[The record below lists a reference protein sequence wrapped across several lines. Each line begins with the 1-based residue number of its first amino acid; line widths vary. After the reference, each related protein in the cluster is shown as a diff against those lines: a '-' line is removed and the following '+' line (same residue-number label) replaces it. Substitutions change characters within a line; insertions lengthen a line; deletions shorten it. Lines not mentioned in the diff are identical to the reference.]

1 MPFSPDSSVLNVCFF
16 DFFASIDNHFV
27 VLMSHLSRT
36 IHQLS
41 HSRYAAPL
49 LSGALLGLSFPSYP
63 FIRLEIIA
71 WVALVPLLISL
82 RTVEKPGEL
91 FRRIYLTMFLFCMIS
106 LWWVSLATFPGGVL
120 TIVAQAFFLTVP
132 LFAFFALKKMAGY
145 RFALFSLPFVWVAW
159 EWAYMQQ
166 DLSLGWLT
174 LGNSQ
179 ANLNLMIQYAD
190 LVGVWGVSFW
200 LLWFNVLVVL
210 SLIGSKKEATGSL
223 AIMAF
228 MVAAPLL
235 YATVLL
241 SREEGAA
248 EKESGLRVTL
258 VQPDINPHEKWVA
271 YNSVEIME
279 RYYRMTGKAVRENRP
294 ELVIWPETAIPFS
307 ILDTAYASDLR
318 LLHFA
323 LQQWN
328 TALLTGFI
336 DVASEPNHPFESY
349 NASMLLEPGSG
360 VPQIY
365 HKMRLVPFAERVPYI
380 DSFPWLGTLTF
391 SLSGIRGWGKGHD
404 ASVMEFSSPR
414 HGKVVLANIICY
426 ESIFPTLVSEFV
438 RKGAKLLTLVT
449 NDGWYGTS
457 YGPYQHLAIGRMRCI
472 ENRRAMARCA
482 NTGLTV
488 VLDKFGRTIAEVPW
502 WQKECLTAEVP
513 LESRMT
519 FYTAHPDLLP
529 KIAAALSAL
538 FFVVAFIKSRRGESA
553 L

>member
-1 MPFSPDSSVLNVCFF
+1 
-16 DFFASIDNHFV
+16 
-27 VLMSHLSRT
+27 MSQLSRT
-36 IHQLS
+36 INQLS
-41 HSRYAAPL
+41 YSRYAAHL

-63 FIRLEIIA
+63 FIRLEIVA

-82 RTVEKPGEL
+82 QYVEKPGEL
-91 FRRIYLTMFLFCMIS
+91 FRRVYLAMLLFCLIS

-132 LFAFFALKKMAGY
+132 LLAFFALKKMAGY

-166 DLSLGWLT
+166 DMSLGWLT

-200 LLWFNVLVVL
+200 LVWFNVLVVL
-210 SLIGSKKEATGSL
+210 SLIGSKREVTGSV
-223 AIMAF
+223 AIMAV
-228 MVAAPLL
+228 MIVTPLL
-235 YATVLL
+235 YSSVLFY
-241 SREEGAA
+241 REGMTSQ
-248 EKESGLRVTL
+248 KELKLRVTL

-271 YNSVEIME
+271 YNSADIME

-307 ILDTAYASDLR
+307 ILDSAYAADFQS
-318 LLHFA
+318 LHFA
-323 LQQWN
+323 LRGWN
-328 TALLTGFI
+328 TSLLTGFI
-336 DVASEPNHPFESY
+336 DVAGEPNQPVESY

-380 DSFPWLGTLTF
+380 DYVPWLGNLTF
-391 SLSGIRGWGKGHD
+391 SLSGIRGWGKGRD
-404 ASVMEFSSPR
+404 ASVMELSSPR
-414 HGKVVLANIICY
+414 HGKVVIANIICY

-438 RKGAKLLTLVT
+438 RKGARLLTLVT
-449 NDGWYGTS
+449 NDGWYGSS
-457 YGPYQHLAIGRMRCI
+457 YGPYQHLAIGRIRCI

-488 VLDKFGRTIAEVPW
+488 VIDKFGCIIAEVPW
-502 WQKECLTAEVP
+502 WQEESLTAEVP

-519 FYTAHPDLLP
+519 FYTTHPDLLP
-529 KIAAALSAL
+529 KIALALSAL
-538 FFVVAFIKSRRGESA
+538 LFVAAGIKSWKGKSVQ
-553 L
+553 

>member
-1 MPFSPDSSVLNVCFF
+1 
-16 DFFASIDNHFV
+16 
-27 VLMSHLSRT
+27 MSHLSR
-36 IHQLS
+36 IINQLS

-63 FIRLEIIA
+63 FIRLELIA

-82 RTVEKPGEL
+82 RSVEKPGEL
-91 FRRIYLTMFLFCMIS
+91 FRRVYLTMLLFCMIS

-132 LFAFFALKKMAGY
+132 LFAFFVLKKMAGY

-159 EWAYMQQ
+159 EWAYMLQ
-166 DLSLGWLT
+166 DMSLGWLT

-190 LVGVWGVSFW
+190 IVGVWGISFW

-210 SLIGSKKEATGSL
+210 SLIGSKKEAISSVAL
-223 AIMAF
+223 MVL

-235 YATVLL
+235 YATALL
-241 SREEGAA
+241 SRDGRMA
-248 EKESGLRVTL
+248 EKESGLRVML
-258 VQPDINPHEKWVA
+258 VQPDINPHEKWVE
-271 YNSVEIME
+271 YNSTEIMA

-307 ILDTAYASDLR
+307 ILTSPYAADLH

-323 LQQWN
+323 LRQWN
-328 TALLTGFI
+328 TAFLTGFI
-336 DVASEPNHPFESY
+336 DIAVERDQQAESY
-349 NASMLLEPGSG
+349 NASMLLEPGRG

-380 DSFPWLGTLTF
+380 DSFPWLGNLTF
-391 SLSGIRGWGKGHD
+391 SLSGIRGWGKGRD

-414 HGKVVLANIICY
+414 HGKVVIANIICY

-438 RKGAKLLTLVT
+438 RKGARLLTLVT

-502 WQKECLTAEVP
+502 WQQECLTAEVP
-513 LESRMT
+513 LESRLT
-519 FYTAHPDLLP
+519 FYTTHPDLLP
-529 KIAAALSAL
+529 KIAAFMSGLL
-538 FFVVAFIKSRRGESA
+538 FLVAFFKRHTSEVSE
-553 L
+553 

>member
-1 MPFSPDSSVLNVCFF
+1 
-16 DFFASIDNHFV
+16 
-27 VLMSHLSRT
+27 MSHLSQT
-36 IHQLS
+36 IHKLS
-41 HSRYAAPL
+41 HSHYAAPL

-63 FIRLEIIA
+63 FLRFEIVA
-71 WVALVPLLISL
+71 WIALVPLLISL
-82 RTVEKPGEL
+82 RSVEKPGEL
-91 FRRIYLTMFLFCMIS
+91 FRRVYLTMFLFCLIS

-132 LFAFFALKKMAGY
+132 LFAFFSLKKMAGY

-166 DLSLGWLT
+166 DMSLGWLT
-174 LGNSQ
+174 FGNSQ

-200 LLWFNVLVVL
+200 LLWFNVLVVF
-210 SLIGSKKEATGSL
+210 SLIGSKKEAARSVAL
-223 AIMAF
+223 MAF

-241 SREEGAA
+241 SREKMVSEH
-248 EKESGLRVTL
+248 ELGLRVTL
-258 VQPDINPHEKWVA
+258 VQPNINPHEKWVA
-271 YNSVEIME
+271 YNSIEIME

-307 ILDTAYASDLR
+307 ILESAYGDDMH

-323 LQQWN
+323 LKQWN

-336 DVASEPNHPFESY
+336 DIAGERNQPVESY

-391 SLSGIRGWGKGHD
+391 SLSGIKGWGKGRD
-404 ASVMEFSSPR
+404 ASIMEFSSPR
-414 HGKVVLANIICY
+414 HNKVVIANIICY

-438 RKGAKLLTLVT
+438 RKGARLLTLVT

-519 FYTAHPDLLP
+519 FYTTHPDLLP

-538 FFVVAFIKSRRGESA
+538 FFVVAFVKSRRGERA
-553 L
+553 E

>member
-1 MPFSPDSSVLNVCFF
+1 MAFTLGGFLSGVCFSV
-16 DFFASIDNHFV
+16 FFASIDNHFV
-27 VLMSHLSRT
+27 VLMSQLFRT
-36 IHQLS
+36 ISKLS
-41 HSRYAAPL
+41 HSRYLPSL

-63 FIRLEIIA
+63 FIRLEIVA

-82 RTVEKPGEL
+82 QNVEKPGEL
-91 FRRIYLTMFLFCMIS
+91 FRRVYLSMLLFCLIS

-120 TIVAQAFFLTVP
+120 TIIAQAFFLTVP

-145 RFALFSLPFVWVAW
+145 RFALFSLPFLWVAW
-159 EWAYMQQ
+159 EWSYMQQ

-174 LGNSQ
+174 FGNSQ

-200 LLWFNVLVVL
+200 LVWFNVLVVL
-210 SLIGSKKEATGSL
+210 ALIGSKREATGL
-223 AIMAF
+223 AAVMAL

-235 YATVLL
+235 YSSVLL
-241 SREEGAA
+241 YREGMVS
-248 EKESGLRVTL
+248 EKELHLRVTL

-271 YNSVEIME
+271 YNSTEIME

-307 ILDTAYASDLR
+307 ILEGAYAGDLQS
-318 LLHFA
+318 LHFA
-323 LQQWN
+323 LRVWN
-328 TALLTGFI
+328 TALLSGFI
-336 DVASEPNHPFESY
+336 DIAGERNKPYESY
-349 NASMLLEPGSG
+349 NASMLLEPGRR

-380 DSFPWLGTLTF
+380 DYFPWLGNLTF
-391 SLSGIRGWGKGHD
+391 SLSGIRGWGKGRD
-404 ASVMEFSSPR
+404 ASIMELSSPR
-414 HGKVVLANIICY
+414 HGKVLLANIICY

-438 RKGAKLLTLVT
+438 RKGARLLTLVT

-457 YGPYQHLAIGRMRCI
+457 YGPYQHLAIGRLRCI

-488 VLDKFGRTIAEVPW
+488 VIDKFGRTIAEVPW
-502 WQKECLTAEVP
+502 WQEESLTAEVP

-519 FYTAHPDLLP
+519 FYTTHPDLLP
-529 KIAAALSAL
+529 KIALALSAL
-538 FFVVAFIKSRRGESA
+538 LFIAAGVKSRGGKSA